1 MVDGLYQD
9 RKALALRPSGQKRPP
24 ASLMS
29 GIDDKLAE
37 RVMAAGM
44 KQGPVYSQTQMW
56 AQLGTAAI
64 GGIFKGMAAEKK
76 GEILQRLSTAMEGA
90 NIDPQVLRVI
100 KGYLQ
105 AGYVS
110 SATKL
115 VGESLRLK
123 ATRAE
128 TDAKRKSKELIAAA
142 KPPTVKDFIDGPDKV
157 TMQYD
162 PNKKSWFELSR
173 GKRFKPTAETKTPL
187 RKNIESYIESHGYKP
202 GSPEYKKEY
211 IKLMGAG
218 LSGKQFSIEMTDK
231 GTRITYGKG
240 KGQPWGKKAIGTIE
254 SQILAASD
262 GLRRLT
268 AINEAFDPK
277 MLTFGAKMEYQ
288 LLNFIDKIGFPIS
301 ASDRQTMGNTAV
313 FRRNAYEALNKY
325 IKDITGAQMS
335 EAEAKRLTKAFTD
348 PEGDGPIRFKAKLD
362 DLIKTGRETVARLS
376 YLRHK
381 GIILDKSQRLWKGRN
396 KKGVIVNIPGV
407 HNGLS
412 KYVSPMAKI
421 MDNKYQA
428 TVKIIRKLRPKEDIE
443 KIKALATIRTMDY
456 FGLLL
461 R

>member
-1 MVDGLYQD
+1 
-9 RKALALRPSGQKRPP
+9 
-24 ASLMS
+24 
-29 GIDDKLAE
+29 
-37 RVMAAGM
+37 
-44 KQGPVYSQTQMW
+44 
-56 AQLGTAAI
+56 
-64 GGIFKGMAAEKK
+64 
-76 GEILQRLSTAMEGA
+76 
-90 NIDPQVLRVI
+90 
-100 KGYLQ
+100 
-105 AGYVS
+105 
-110 SATKL
+110 
-115 VGESLRLK
+115 
-123 ATRAE
+123 
-128 TDAKRKSKELIAAA
+128 
-142 KPPTVKDFIDGPDKV
+142 
-157 TMQYD
+157 MQYD
-162 PNKKSWFELSR
+162 PNKKRWFELSR

-301 ASDRQTMGNTAV
+301 ASDRQTMGNTTV

-348 PEGDGPIRFKAKLD
+348 PDRDGPIRFKAKLD

-412 KYVSPMAKI
+412 TYVSPMAKI

-443 KIKALATIRTMDY
+443 KIKQLATIRTMDY

>member
-1 MVDGLYQD
+1 
-9 RKALALRPSGQKRPP
+9 
-24 ASLMS
+24 MS
-29 GIDDKLAE
+29 EIDDQIAE

-90 NIDPQVLRVI
+90 NLDPQEKKMIDAAL
-100 KGYLQ
+100 KG
-105 AGYVS
+105 GYVS
-110 SATKL
+110 LAFQHFGKAKSRMAASAD
-115 VGESLRLK
+115 V
-123 ATRAE
+123 
-128 TDAKRKSKELIAAA
+128 AAGL

-162 PNKKSWFELSR
+162 PNKKRWFELSR
-173 GKRFKPTAETKTPL
+173 GKRFKPTAETKTSL

-240 KGQPWGKKAIGTIE
+240 KGQPWSKKAIGTIE

-348 PEGDGPIRFKAKLD
+348 PDRDGPIRFKAKLD

-412 KYVSPMAKI
+412 TYVSPMAKI

-428 TVKIIRKLRPKEDIE
+428 TVKIIRRLRPNEDIE